1 MLSNKI
7 QVRVEWG
14 DCDPARIVFYPRYF
28 AWVDA
33 SAHHML
39 EKGGLDHDHLIEKYG
54 VRGLVLGR
62 VGMDFK
68 TTGLFGDTL
77 DIESTV
83 SRVGGG
89 SFDIS
94 HTIHRANE
102 LILTGQ
108 ETRIW
113 AVEDPDSPVGISAE
127 KIPGEVRTI
136 LEGRSD

>member
-1 MLSNKI
+1 MLNNKI

-14 DCDPARIVFYPRYF
+14 DCDPAKIVFYPRYF

-33 SAHHML
+33 SGHHML
-39 EKGGLDHDHLIEKYG
+39 EKAGLHHDHLLQEYQ

-62 VGMDFK
+62 AGMEFV
-68 TTGLFGDTL
+68 TTAVFGDIL
-77 DIESTV
+77 EVESSV
-83 SRVGGG
+83 SRIGGG

-94 HTIHRANE
+94 HAIRRGNE

-113 AVEDPDSPVGISAE
+113 AIEDPDSPVGISAQ
-127 KIPGEVRTI
+127 KIPDPVRRL
-136 LEGRSD
+136 LEGCSA